1 MRPQSRNQNYHP
13 PQTLHK
19 QPNPHHPRPSPKK
32 KYEIAGTE
40 FIVDSK
46 YDIIKQIGSGAYGV
60 VVSAIDRTNN
70 KKYAIKKV
78 VNAFDDLIDAKRII
92 R

>member
-1 MRPQSRNQNYHP
+1 MKSKPINE
-13 PQTLHK
+13 T
-19 QPNPHHPRPSPKK
+19 KK
-32 KYEIAGTE
+32 KFQIAGTE
-40 FIVDSK
+40 FIVDSR

-60 VVSAIDRTNN
+60 VVSAQDVHTQ

-78 VNAFDDLIDAKRII
+78 LNAFDDLVDAKRIL